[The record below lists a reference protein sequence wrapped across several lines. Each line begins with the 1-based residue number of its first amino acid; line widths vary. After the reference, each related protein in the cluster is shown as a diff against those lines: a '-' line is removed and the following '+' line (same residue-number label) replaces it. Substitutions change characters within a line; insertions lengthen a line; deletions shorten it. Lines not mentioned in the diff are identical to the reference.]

1 MISGQ
6 SKCTSY
12 LNMFYYLHALE
23 FTIMKK
29 IHLRSRSIKWFQ
41 NVLLMLDP
49 LWSHVWFEESFSCTL
64 QLKRKY
70 VENQTVPWHYSKIMG
85 KVVPIHITLKR
96 RESFGET
103 EGILDISNKS
113 TKLRSLFLVSFIF
126 DWKWQFK
133 TWFLVGFTKC
143 FSPGAPY

>member
-1 MISGQ
+1 MLRKLRSVDFRTI
-6 SKCTSY
+6 KMHKLLKHVLLFTCFK
-12 LNMFYYLHALE
+12 FYNNE
-23 FTIMKK
+23 K
-29 IHLRSRSIKWFQ
+29 IHLRSRSNKWFQ
-41 NVLLMLDP
+41 NVLLMLEP

-126 DWKWQFK
+126 DWKW
-133 TWFLVGFTKC
+133 
-143 FSPGAPY
+143 